1 MASGSYNIDTYSWY
15 RSLPLSNDTM
25 PYSTYQMFAVG
36 KSSFLE
42 AFTFYQYTT
51 SSGFVDTST
60 LSAAIINVL
69 NSSLISIGKI
79 FVSTIPYTRY
89 TDTTSTGNYTQTFPF
104 NYPSTFNRTVSSF
117 TSTFGPPPGTVST
130 FVSTGAFGPFTST
143 LAATPSPYDFT
154 STYNGGSAQYPLE
167 IITPKLW
174 LGTSM
179 QALLDAQNQNNPGQY
194 NAFVEF
200 QYSLYLSSL
209 STSYSWV
216 STTGTFGPTATGE
229 GNIGRTVTTRVGMSN
244 YAHIREKLSFAAESA
259 TGGGGRDIGFFAS
272 NFTIT
277 LNLQSS
283 FTTTT
288 SFAAPAF
295 DIYIPGENNF
305 TFTLVPVTSSIV
317 YPP

>member
-36 KSSFLE
+36 TSSFLDE
-42 AFTFYQYTT
+42 FTFYQYTT

-60 LSAAIINVL
+60 LSSAIINVL

-79 FVSTIPYTRY
+79 FVSTIPYTNY
-89 TDTTSTGNYTQTFPF
+89 TDTTSTGTYIQTYPF
-104 NYPSTFNRTVSSF
+104 DYPSTFNRTVSTF
-117 TSTFGPPPGTVST
+117 PSTFGPPPGTVST
-130 FVSTGAFGPFTST
+130 FVSTGAFGPFTSSV
-143 LAATPSPYDFT
+143 AATPSPYNFT
-154 STYNGGSAQYPLE
+154 STYTGGSAQYPLQ
-167 IITPKLW
+167 ISTPKLW

-179 QALLDAQNQNNPGQY
+179 QALLDAQIQNVPGQY
-194 NAFVEF
+194 NVFVEF
-200 QYSLYLSSL
+200 QYSLYLSSAA
-209 STSYSWV
+209 TSYSWV
-216 STTGTFGPTATGE
+216 STTGTFGNTTLDD

-244 YAHIREKLSFAAESA
+244 YSHIREELSFAGQPN
-259 TGGGGRDIGFFAS
+259 TGGDREIGFFAS

-283 FTTTT
+283 FGTA
-288 SFAAPAF
+288 SALAPAF

-305 TFTLVPVTSSIV
+305 TFTLVPVTSTLV
-317 YPP
+317 NP

>member
-25 PYSTYQMFAVG
+25 PFSTYQMFAVG
-36 KSSFLE
+36 TSSFLD

-60 LSAAIINVL
+60 LSSAIISVL

-79 FVSTIPYTRY
+79 FVSTIPYTLY
-89 TDTTSTGNYTQTFPF
+89 TATTSTLSNYSQTYPF
-104 NYPSTFNRTVSSF
+104 EYPSTFNRTVSSF

-130 FVSTGAFGPFTST
+130 FVSTGTFGPFTST
-143 LAATPSPYDFT
+143 VDATPSPFNFT
-154 STYNGGSAQYPLE
+154 STYNGGINNYPLQ
-167 IITPKLW
+167 ITTPKLW
-174 LGTSM
+174 LGTAM
-179 QALLDAQNQNNPGQY
+179 QSLLDAQILNVPGQY
-194 NAFVEF
+194 NVFVDF
-200 QYSLYLSSL
+200 QYSLYLSS
-209 STSYSWV
+209 SYTSYSWV
-216 STTGTFGPTATGE
+216 STTGTFGSSS
-229 GNIGRTVTTRVGMSN
+229 GNIGRTVTTRVGMQN
-244 YAHIREKLSFAAESA
+244 YAHIREELSFAAQPN
-259 TGGGGRDIGFFAS
+259 TGAGREIGFNAS

-283 FTTTT
+283 IGTTN
-288 SFAAPAF
+288 ALAPSF

-317 YPP
+317 NT